1 MAASPTDLPFGL
13 QPGERQGQLSASDVA
28 ATNYL
33 QSLPAAETQYI
44 DWLGNGGLRT
54 GFTPSGQEIPQGFMD
69 KFVPMLTAVMGSA
82 LAPELAAGFGPG
94 LAGTI
99 EGGALSGA
107 LTSGALTGN
116 PLKGALTGGVGAGLN
131 AGLQGLG
138 VGNAI
143 SQAAGGGQFGN
154 MLSNIATKAI
164 SGGVMSGVQGQS
176 VGRGALAG
184 AEAGFIGSLAN
195 QAMQQVA
202 PGMTPGL
209 GTSTL
214 TGAAS
219 GALQSA
225 LKGGSPLI
233 GALGGAISSD
243 VGYGLGQLES
253 GLGLP
258 GGMDTKLLNT
268 LLNAVIA
275 QNVGSGGTA
284 TKAAP
289 AATST
294 ASTPPPAA
302 GAAPTPTT
310 KATTPEPPAD
320 LGSSLGSSPS
330 KIDATNPTVAG
341 ALGRADS
348 YGGNK

>member
-69 KFVPMLTAVMGSA
+69 KFVPMLTAVMGGA

-243 VGYGLGQLES
+243 VGYGLNQLDS
-253 GLGLP
+253 ALGVP
-258 GGMDTKLLNT
+258 GGMDSKLLNAALMT
-268 LLNAVIA
+268 ALSQAA
-275 QNVGSGGTA
+275 QPSQSKT
-284 TKAAP
+284 AP